1 MEFISDRLK
10 DKPKFLEMISSK
22 IRDYIISKDNF
33 RQLVCDSVKL
43 DLSNDFKKMQAH
55 IDELER
61 IYATLQVTVNIPKH
75 QAQNLQ
81 ATIDSLLEQNF
92 NLSAALERQQ
102 QYSRRNCLLI
112 HGIGPSAKENTN
124 EKARH
129 FFKTI
134 LALP

>member
-1 MEFISDRLK
+1 
-10 DKPKFLEMISSK
+10 
-22 IRDYIISKDNF
+22 
-33 RQLVCDSVKL
+33 
-43 DLSNDFKKMQAH
+43 MQAH

-61 IYATLQVTVNIPKH
+61 IYATLQVTVNIPKN

-112 HGIGPSAKENTN
+112 HGITPSAKENTN

-134 LALP
+134 SALP